1 MKRTLIPLMILALAG
16 LGCSG
21 KKAAEPGAGSAKGEP
36 AKTASEAQVASHG
49 MPSDQAHSQAMEMN
63 REIHLDDSVRA
74 AWTGIRVKVEDL
86 KGGSSQS
93 YDIPI
98 GATQPLGDT
107 GLTLQAKAFVPD
119 FTMGSDGITTR
130 SPEPNNPGA
139 EVIISE
145 QGKPDFNGWLF
156 SKMPDIHPFSHEK
169 YRVTLVAGIPAA
181 K

>member
-1 MKRTLIPLMILALAG
+1 MKRTLIPLMALALAIA
-16 LGCSG
+16 GCGG
-21 KKAAEPGAGSAKGEP
+21 KKAAEPGAGAAQGAA
-36 AKTASEAQVASHG
+36 AKTTAESQVASHE
-49 MPSDQAHSQAMEMN
+49 MPNDQTHSQAMTMN
-63 REIHLDDSVRA
+63 REVRLDDSVRA
-74 AWTGIRVKVEDL
+74 AWSGIRVNVEDA
-86 KGGSSQS
+86 KSGSSQS

-98 GATQPLGDT
+98 GSTLPLGDT

-130 SPEPNNPGA
+130 SAQPNNPGA

-156 SKMPDIHPFSHEK
+156 SKMPDIHPFSHER
-169 YRVTLVAGIPAA
+169 YRVTLVSGIPSS